1 MVLEHT
7 VRVGGVSLRA
17 QEHDIRDFFSF
28 SGEITH
34 IELQREGDWS
44 QVAYV
49 TFKTAESLETALL
62 LSGATIVDQPVSIIP
77 MEGYVLPH
85 PGQQDAELHGEPPLG
100 GPPQDNK
107 AQAVISEML
116 AKGYMLG
123 NNAMSKAKEF
133 DDRHGLTA
141 TAAATVS
148 SAAATVSSVDKK
160 LGLTDKIN
168 AGTSAVNQ
176 QLKAVDEKYQ
186 VSGKTKSAFAVAEEK
201 VSTAS
206 SALMKNK
213 YVLTG
218 ASWMAS
224 TLSKVRQAA
233 GEVGQKVREK
243 VVEGESTH
251 RQDHDE
257 HYYGGEGYSS
267 VRTTEPA
274 AVTLSTA
281 ADNAPQRYPSSRGH
295 EAPLHAYSGSDAGEP
310 AKPPPAQGL
319 VL

>member
-1 MVLEHT
+1 MPEHT

-62 LSGATIVDQPVSIIP
+62 LSGATIVDQAVSIIP

-85 PGQQDAELHGEPPLG
+85 AGHEDAELHGEVPHGAAPE
-100 GPPQDNK
+100 NK
-107 AQAVISEML
+107 AQAVITEML

-123 NNAMSKAKEF
+123 KDAMSKAKEF
-133 DDRHGLTA
+133 DERHGLTA
-141 TAAATVS
+141 TAAATV
-148 SAAATVSSVDKK
+148 VSVDRKF
-160 LGLTDKIN
+160 GLTEKIT

-201 VSTAS
+201 VSTAG
-206 SALMKNK
+206 SAIMKNR
-213 YVLTG
+213 YILTG

-243 VVEGESTH
+243 VEGETTH
-251 RQDHDE
+251 REDHNE
-257 HYYGGEGYSS
+257 HYYGGEGYTS

-281 ADNAPQRYPSSRGH
+281 ADNAPQRYPSSRGYD
-295 EAPLHAYSGSDAGEP
+295 APLHAYSGSDSGEP
-310 AKPPPAQGL
+310 TKPPPAQGL